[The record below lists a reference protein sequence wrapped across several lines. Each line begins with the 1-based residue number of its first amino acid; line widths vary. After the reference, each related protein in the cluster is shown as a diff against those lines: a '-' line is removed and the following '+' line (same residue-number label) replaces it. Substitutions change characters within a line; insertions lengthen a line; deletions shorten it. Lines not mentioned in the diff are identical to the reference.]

1 MQQPFLGILGGMGP
15 LAGATFLARLTL
27 LTPASRD
34 QDHLPALLWS
44 DPRVPDRTAARV
56 AGGPDPLPMLMRGV
70 RGLQDSGCGAIAIP
84 CNTAHGW
91 YGPMTEAARVPI
103 LHIVDATGDELARL
117 GVRGAR
123 IGLLGTE
130 GTLAMRLYQDRL
142 EPRGYDCIVPSA
154 DEMARLVS
162 PAIAHVKAN
171 RIAEARGPLLDMAVL
186 LAHRGADA
194 IVLGC
199 TEIPLAVSA
208 EADATTLGVPI
219 ADSIDALAR
228 AALGWAGTMVRAAA

>member
-1 MQQPFLGILGGMGP
+1 MQQSCLGILGGMGP

-27 LTPASRD
+27 LTPATRD
-34 QDHLPALLWS
+34 QDHLPAVLWS

-56 AGGPDPLPMLMRGV
+56 AGGPDPLPMLLNGI
-70 RGLQDSGCGAIAIP
+70 RGLETAGCDAIAIP

-91 YGPMTEAARVPI
+91 YEQMAAAAHVPI
-103 LHIVDATGDELARL
+103 LHIVEATADELLRL
-117 GVRGAR
+117 GVRSGR
-123 IGLLGTE
+123 IGLLSTR

-142 EPRGYDCIVPSA
+142 EARGYGCVMPTE
-154 DEMARLVS
+154 DEMQRLVS
-162 PAIAHVKAN
+162 PGIAHVKAN

-194 IVLGC
+194 IVLGS

-208 EADATTLGVPI
+208 ETAVDLLGVPI

-228 AALGWAGTMVRAAA
+228 AALVRAGHALRAAA